1 MPDPLRI
8 LHLIDKNRLTTGSV
22 VQMMEAARGL
32 LQRGHRVWVTSR
44 SGGDL
49 EGACSDAGIPFFSL
63 PLRGPADL
71 VSALRLR
78 RRLRSEDFAIVH
90 AHKGRPHAIALLASA
105 GLGPSPVLVV
115 NRGVSFPLDRF
126 NRWKYRHP
134 RVGAVVCVAEN
145 VRSVV
150 IRSAGL
156 DPLQASVVHA
166 GTDTTRFDPSAADG
180 ARVRTDVG
188 LGPETLLVGQI
199 SVRDWKGWRD
209 LLAAFAGVA
218 ERRPNTRLL
227 LVGCE
232 TAAELDKI
240 KTTARDLG
248 CLDCVLT
255 LPFRADMPEVLAACD
270 VVVDASWTGTGITG
284 TLREA
289 MAMERAVVGTDCGGN
304 RELVIDGEV
313 GLLVPPRDVSALAAA
328 IEQLLGNAPL
338 RTRLGKAA
346 RQRVVTH
353 FSTEHRLDRLET
365 LYRNLVAR
373 PAG

>member
-1 MPDPLRI
+1 M
-8 LHLIDKNRLTTGSV
+8 IDKTRLTTGSV

-49 EGACSDAGIPFFSL
+49 EGACSDAGIPFFPL

-78 RRLRSEDFAIVH
+78 RRLRSEKPMIVH
-90 AHKGRPHAIALLASA
+90 AHKGSSHAIALLAAA
-105 GLGPSPVLVV
+105 GFGSSPVLVV

-126 NRWKYRHP
+126 NRWKYRHS

-145 VRSVV
+145 IRSVV
-150 IRSAGL
+150 IRSTGL
-156 DPLQASVVHA
+156 DPLQAVVIHA
-166 GTDTTRFDPSAADG
+166 GTDTRRFNPSAIDG
-180 ARVRTDVG
+180 AGVRNDLG
-188 LGPETLLVGQI
+188 LGPEDLLVGQI
-199 SVRDWKGWRD
+199 SVRDWKGWRN
-209 LLAAFAGVA
+209 LLMAFAEVVKG
-218 ERRPNTRLL
+218 RPNARLL

-232 TAAELDKI
+232 TTAELDKV

-248 CLDCVLT
+248 CIDRVLT

-270 VVVDASWTGTGITG
+270 VVVDASWAGTGITG
-284 TLREA
+284 TLREG
-289 MAMERAVVGTDCGGN
+289 MAMERAVIGTDCGGN
-304 RELVIDGEV
+304 RELVIDREV

-328 IEQLLGNAPL
+328 IGRLLDNPSL

-346 RQRVVTH
+346 RRRVVTH

-365 LYRNLVAR
+365 LYRDLVAR
-373 PAG
+373 TAE